1 MPDELLKEE
10 VIQQVYKDEKGKE
23 HILELRRIAWWD
35 TVSGRAYE
43 FITNNFVLQAAMM
56 AAIYKYRFQIE
67 LFFEKLQQNFQLEY
81 FVGANKMQLRYR
93 FGVSL
98 SLYYC

>member
-81 FVGANKMQLRYR
+81 FVGATKMQLRYR
-93 FGVSL
+93 YEVSL
-98 SLYYC
+98 